1 MKKII
6 AVVLT
11 LSLMIGCIGTISA
24 SAIVAPEDAMVAFD
38 ISQYAIDDLIEMNIE
53 ERKLLLDNFIETYNP
68 YGIRDLMTENNIIE
82 SNSDADLQW
91 DSGRNLL
98 GTEQEIATHQLI
110 TLEAF
115 ARFIEKHGFYSDA
128 DGTDAL
134 VISLLLA
141 AGSGLPDM
149 DETDLGFVAHFYDPD
164 SGENFLGQDDP
175 TAKTKTGSHYNIAYN
190 ILSSNFHMDLLSDD
204 FARVMEEL
212 GRALHY
218 LQDLCEPH
226 HASNKIAVLTNHTDF
241 EDYVEDNIET
251 ILGNSPSSNCYY
263 HSIALNNSTQ
273 YLAHYAATI
282 AKPKYEIIKN
292 DENFYSV
299 GYSSVWE
306 SVYFSEALIY
316 KLFYEC
322 SIA

>member
-1 MKKII
+1 MKKIVAIII
-6 AVVLT
+6 A
-11 LSLMIGCIGTISA
+11 LSLIVSCFGTMTA
-24 SAIVAPEDAMVAFD
+24 SAIVAPEDALTTFD
-38 ISQYAIDDLIEMNIE
+38 VNQYTIDDLIEMNTA
-53 ERKLLLDNFIETYNP
+53 ERKILLDNFIETYNP
-68 YGIRDLMTENNIIE
+68 YGIRDLIENNIVDSE
-82 SNSDADLQW
+82 SDADLQW

-98 GTEQEIATHQLI
+98 GTEQEVATHQLI
-110 TLEAF
+110 TLEALD
-115 ARFIEKHGFYSDA
+115 RFVEKHGFYSDA

-134 VISLLLA
+134 VIALLLA
-141 AGSGLPDM
+141 AGSGLPDI
-149 DETDLGFVAHFYDPD
+149 DETDWGFVAHFYDPD

-282 AKPKYEIIKN
+282 AKPKYEKIKD

-306 SVYFSEALIY
+306 AVYFSEALIY